1 MFGAFGSNDNSNSD
15 SLWGNPSGDPSKKA
29 ATTKNKK
36 KQK

>member
-15 SLWGNPSGDPSKKA
+15 SLWGNSSVDPSKKA
-29 ATTKNKK
+29 ATAKSKK